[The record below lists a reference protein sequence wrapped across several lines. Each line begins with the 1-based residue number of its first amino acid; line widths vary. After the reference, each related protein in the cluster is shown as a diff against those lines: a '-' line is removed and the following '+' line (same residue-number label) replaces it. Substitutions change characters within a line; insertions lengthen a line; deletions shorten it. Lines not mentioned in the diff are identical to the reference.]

1 MRDIY
6 DIETEYDAISVFSVF
21 FGGFPY
27 YLFMGTEEDVIIDA
41 VVKALETDSETE
53 AEDGAVYSWA
63 QHW

>member
-6 DIETEYDAISVFSVF
+6 DIETEEDAINAYDER

-41 VVKALETDSETE
+41 VVKALETDREIE
-53 AEDGAVYSWA
+53 AEDGVVY
-63 QHW
+63 

>member
-6 DIETEYDAISVFSVF
+6 DIETDEDAINAYTER

-41 VVKALETDSETE
+41 VVKALETDREIE
-53 AEDGAVYSWA
+53 AEDGVVY
-63 QHW
+63 

>member
-6 DIETEYDAISVFSVF
+6 DIETEDDAISAYAER

-41 VVKALETDSETE
+41 VVKALETDSEIE
-53 AEDGAVYSWA
+53 AEDGVVY
-63 QHW
+63 

>member
-6 DIETEYDAISVFSVF
+6 DIETEDDAISAYAER

-41 VVKALETDSETE
+41 VVKALETDREIE
-53 AEDGAVYSWA
+53 AEEGVIY
-63 QHW
+63 